1 MTGSFFA
8 AERDGIKPLIEV
20 NTTLNVIIIIAVPIG
35 RNAIE
40 AIPARLFTIALII
53 HDAI

>member
-1 MTGSFFA
+1 MTGSFLA

-20 NTTLNVIIIIAVPIG
+20 SITLNVIIMNAVPAG

-40 AIPARLFTIALII
+40 AIPARLLTIALIMN
-53 HDAI
+53 AAR